1 MAVFLFSKD
10 SQENSLYRVADN
22 IEEVNYYNV
31 NLSSYTIITENN
43 STNYLNFILGIT
55 SAIGYNN
62 NIITYINNDFTKPVY
77 ENKID
82 LDNYI
87 KFYSDLIKTFLK
99 NNPNNPLFTKWNNYN
114 NQLLSFNTNSLTYP
128 FFNTLEQNFYNNN
141 LPILNPL
148 QLP

>member
-1 MAVFLFSKD
+1 MAVFLFLKD
-10 SQENSLYRVADN
+10 IQENSLYRVADN

-31 NLSSYTIITENN
+31 NLSSYTVITENN

-114 NQLLSFNTNSLTYP
+114 NQLLSFNTNSLIYP
-128 FFNTLEQNFYNNN
+128 FFNTLEQHFYNNN

>member
-1 MAVFLFSKD
+1 MAVFLFSKNI
-10 SQENSLYRVADN
+10 QESSLYRAADN

-87 KFYSDLIKTFLK
+87 KNYSDLIKAFLK

-128 FFNTLEQNFYNNN
+128 FFNTLEQQFYNKN